1 MSSIR
6 WNVMPRGCAGHLC
19 FNCAMKIF
27 DGRKDKDATCFH
39 CKRQVTSFSYALSAT
54 HQNASSLQDRLSS
67 LDALVSDLKKN
78 LASVG
83 AEADGAIS
91 RLNEWRLWGL
101 VAKDKVST
109 MPHSDFPRSHVVA
122 RSEPGSRS
130 RSPPRRAQVQLARL
144 EYAPPRV
151 PEYDG

>member
-1 MSSIR
+1 
-6 WNVMPRGCAGHLC
+6 MPRGCAGHLC
-19 FNCAMKIF
+19 YDCVMKIF
-27 DGRKDKDATCFH
+27 DGRSDKDAACFH
-39 CKRQVTSFSYALSAT
+39 CKRPVTSYSYALSAT
-54 HQNASSLQDRLSS
+54 HQNVSSLQDRLSS
-67 LDALVSDLKKN
+67 LDTLVSDLKKN

-109 MPHSDFPRSHVVA
+109 IPPSGFPHVHVVVT
-122 RSEPGSRS
+122 SEPGSRS
-130 RSPPRRAQVQLARL
+130 RSQPRRAQVQLARL
-144 EYAPPRV
+144 EYAPLRV

>member
-1 MSSIR
+1 
-6 WNVMPRGCAGHLC
+6 
-19 FNCAMKIF
+19 MKIF

-78 LASVG
+78 LATVG